1 MECGAAAAE
10 DDDAATLLEA
20 AQALAGMGQHPLL
33 ISQEQ
38 QASTDFA
45 PSPQKIT
52 HQSNP
57 LMMKFRRKLTEAEKE
72 ERKLRHIM
80 ANRESARQT
89 IRRRQAMHLEL
100 TKKAADVLEENENLK
115 KHKELMVEDFNS
127 LRERNEFLKA
137 RLAEAQKVVA
147 GDTKEEPDSSE
158 AEKTCSAAT
167 ATTPIFHQ
175 NQPPSL
181 APCFWPFA
189 VPSSDVFPFQCVSHP
204 HLLQLPRP
212 PGDTPCLHS
221 TIVIPEHT
229 NPLLPSSCPGCSALC
244 DALRISTLLGLARQA
259 TLLISKPFLD
269 TKLWETVCFGESP
282 RIWLSQQRRVGGGR
296 SS

>member
-1 MECGAAAAE
+1 
-10 DDDAATLLEA
+10 
-20 AQALAGMGQHPLL
+20 
-33 ISQEQ
+33 
-38 QASTDFA
+38 
-45 PSPQKIT
+45 
-52 HQSNP
+52 
-57 LMMKFRRKLTEAEKE
+57 MMKFRRKLTEAEKE

-221 TIVIPEHT
+221 TVTPLFIVPV
-229 NPLLPSSCPGCSALC
+229 PWLLPLVAQSSTGGNMGAEAYNPMQNVSADSDPRAHQPPAAIVVPGLFSPVRRLEN
-244 DALRISTLLGLARQA
+244 
-259 TLLISKPFLD
+259 LD
-269 TKLWETVCFGESP
+269 PPRTCQTGDIADLKTVSGHETVGDGLFRGKPEDMVVATEA
-282 RIWLSQQRRVGGGR
+282 RRR
-296 SS
+296 RKELMRLKNINCK